1 MAASAKGPGIAAS
14 PSCLRFLYMSLVRSC
29 SLLGCYMGAR
39 SERIELVRQSV
50 LKCGRAHLQDDA
62 LALASEIVKLT
73 HQLRWQS
80 PGKSHQKRSQALP
93 NLAET
98 SPDQTLFPTG
108 FQGSERTVRNVSHP
122 WPTLRTVRSKGSN
135 RLPMFRTGGSKDF
148 PPWPTLRTVRSKG
161 FKQIS
166 KVPNGLFE
174 SFPTSANVTHG
185 WGGIAYL
192 EGRGGGGARYR
203 VLGGERGSW
212 AVGPGGLSAIG
223 PGRALA
229 GTGPG

>member
-50 LKCGRAHLQDDA
+50 RKCGRAHLQDDA

-73 HQLRWQS
+73 HPLRWQS

-161 FKQIS
+161 SNRLPMFRTGGS
-166 KVPNGLFE
+166 KV
-174 SFPTSANVTHG
+174 FPPRPTLHT
-185 WGGIAYL
+185 GGGVSRTWRGGVGEGPGTAYL
-192 EGRGGGGARYR
+192 EGKGDLGPLAR
-203 VLGGERGSW
+203 V
-212 AVGPGGLSAIG
+212 A
-223 PGRALA
+223 
-229 GTGPG
+229 